1 MAKKIQITINSYDEL
16 ENPENYK
23 LFVRLNEVITSK
35 LVCEHKTC
43 LNLRFIK
50 LMIIFMI
57 VITNL
62 ACKPIQN
69 SINQQSNEIV
79 KPKYIQKAL
88 LNAKQIEKR
97 IWMNEGLGDLNNLI
111 VWNKGEDF
119 ASLGIGHFI
128 WYPAGKPKVYT
139 ETFPKLITFLQSENI
154 NIPIWLQAELGAP
167 WQSRAEFQFATNSYK
182 MKELHY
188 LLANTFQLQ
197 IQFIIQRLE
206 HSLAKIVQNLPT
218 QARKNYISSQFNRVA
233 IENNGVYA
241 LTDYIN
247 FKGEGINPN
256 ERYKGYGWGLLQVLD
271 NMKNT
276 SNTMVEFASAANFVL
291 ERRIKNSP
299 PAKNE
304 HRWRNGWKNRIN
316 TYITFPN

>member
-1 MAKKIQITINSYDEL
+1 MNKNYKSFIKPEEIKFFKLIYKHKICFKYRFVKLLLIFITIVS
-16 ENPENYK
+16 
-23 LFVRLNEVITSK
+23 SS
-35 LVCEHKTC
+35 
-43 LNLRFIK
+43 
-50 LMIIFMI
+50 
-57 VITNL
+57 
-62 ACKPIQN
+62 ACKPLSIQN
-69 SINQQSNEIV
+69 QINQQSNEIA
-79 KPKYIQKAL
+79 KPKYIQRAL
-88 LNAKQIEKR
+88 LNANQIEKR
-97 IWMNEGLGDLNNLI
+97 IWMNEGLGDINNLI
-111 VWNKGEDF
+111 VWNQGEDF
-119 ASLGIGHFI
+119 ASLGVGHFI
-128 WYPAGKPKVYT
+128 WYPAGKPKIYT
-139 ETFPKLITFLQSENI
+139 ETFPKLITFFQSQNI
-154 NIPIWLQAELGAP
+154 KIPTWLQTELAAP
-167 WQSRAEFQFATNSYK
+167 WKSYVEFQSATNNYK

-206 HSLAKIVQNLPT
+206 HALTKILQSLSIPAK
-218 QARKNYISSQFNRVA
+218 KNYISSQFNRVA

-276 SNTMVEFASAANFVL
+276 SNTMVAFALAANFVL

-304 HRWRNGWKNRIN
+304 QRWRNGWKKRVN
-316 TYITFPN
+316 TYIAFPN